1 MYSMSEYRQRIL
13 EDVSKVVSEAP
24 KLFAALGNDS
34 WN

>member
-1 MYSMSEYRQRIL
+1 MSEYHQRML
-13 EDVSKVVSEAP
+13 EEVSKVVSEAP